1 MTIGTVS
8 RARIRVAGIVQ
19 GVGFRPFVHGLAAE
33 LGLAGFVG
41 NDEAG
46 VVIEAEGA
54 PDALDA
60 LVVALR
66 DRAPALAVVEEIDVE
81 PLRPLGGTG
90 FTIAA
95 SEAGGRRT
103 TLISP
108 DTATCADCLAEMW
121 DPADR
126 RYRYPFINC
135 TNCGPRFTIVT
146 DVPYDRPFTTMAGFP
161 MCPACAAEYHDPA
174 DRRFHA
180 QPVACRDCGPTL
192 RLDLPDGPAG
202 DPPATLPATREPRRP
217 LTRWSGP
224 PSCCARAPCWP

>member
-54 PDALDA
+54 PAALDA

-81 PLRPLGGTG
+81 RLRPLGGTG

-161 MCPACAAEYHDPA
+161 MCPACAAEYARPGRPPVPRPAGGLPRLRADPA
-174 DRRFHA
+174 ARPSRW
-180 QPVACRDCGPTL
+180 PC
-192 RLDLPDGPAG
+192 
-202 DPPATLPATREPRRP
+202 RRP
-217 LTRWSGP
+217 CRW
-224 PSCCARAPCWP
+224 PCRRPCRRPGR